1 MRRTGRRLSAR
12 GRTIVRTG
20 IPAARR
26 GVAGRTSLPLPQS
39 HSTCSRPRM
48 NIHRQN
54 NTIHINN
61 IMNSA
66 LDSFSRRYQN
76 NHYYTATSLSANTT
90 NNNNVNPSL
99 RHETRASLETP
110 LESSRKIGRMTSTR
124 DAGKWRFLYCQ
135 ANGMASQDVRN
146 RKVDGITKII
156 EAYDIN
162 GAVFCE
168 TCVNWSTLP
177 HNKRMKSWF
186 DNMMEREIQVM
197 S

>member
-1 MRRTGRRLSAR
+1 
-12 GRTIVRTG
+12 
-20 IPAARR
+20 
-26 GVAGRTSLPLPQS
+26 
-39 HSTCSRPRM
+39 
-48 NIHRQN
+48 
-54 NTIHINN
+54 
-61 IMNSA
+61 MNSA

-90 NNNNVNPSL
+90 NNNNNVNPSL

-186 DNMMEREIQVM
+186 DNMMEREIQVNTAHNIHAPRTTIWQPGGTGM
-197 S
+197 LFTHELLQYAKNKDNDFRGLGRWSSWVLQSNPTH